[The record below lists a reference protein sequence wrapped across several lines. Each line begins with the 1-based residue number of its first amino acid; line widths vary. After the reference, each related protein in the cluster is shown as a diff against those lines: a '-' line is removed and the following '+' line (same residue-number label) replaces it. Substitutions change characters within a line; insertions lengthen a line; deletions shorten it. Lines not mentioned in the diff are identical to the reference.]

1 MDVEMANLQRVAR
14 VTTCLGAKLLI
25 FSYPQQFRSRFPAT
39 YRAGRGI
46 RTTSMKYSIV
56 VPFHNEERNVV
67 ELYTQTKNVM
77 EALGEEFEF
86 VFVDDGSSDDTPAL
100 LRELSDCDER
110 VTVVHFSRNYGRTE
124 ALVAGFE
131 QADGD
136 YIISM
141 DGDLQHDPQDIP
153 AFIEKLRQGYDLVCG
168 RRLTRPGDSI
178 LLKQIPSRVA
188 NWTMA
193 KASGVDIHD
202 FGGGFKAL
210 RADLIKQIPI
220 YGEFIRFIPAL
231 ASAYGARI
239 CEIPITISERKHG
252 KSHYGLG
259 RVVPVLFD
267 LITIPFL
274 LRYASRPM
282 HFFGGMGLIGL
293 MVSFVLAGW
302 LLFER
307 LIMGVSLMTEHG
319 PLLIFAGF
327 LAMAAL
333 MLFCFGLTGEMLL
346 RKLHQQSPVR
356 RESEALRIVTRYRRE
371 A

>member
-1 MDVEMANLQRVAR
+1 
-14 VTTCLGAKLLI
+14 
-25 FSYPQQFRSRFPAT
+25 
-39 YRAGRGI
+39 
-46 RTTSMKYSIV
+46 MKYSIV

-77 EALGEEFEF
+77 EALGEDFEF
-86 VFVDDGSSDDTPAL
+86 VFVDDGSSDGTPAL

-153 AFIEKLRQGYDLVCG
+153 AFIEKLRQGYDVVCG
-168 RRLTRPGDSI
+168 RRLKRPGDN
-178 LLKQIPSRVA
+178 LLFKQIPSRVA

-210 RADLIKQIPI
+210 RADLIKQMPI

-239 CEIPITISERKHG
+239 CEIPISISERKHG

-293 MVSFVLAGW
+293 LVSFGLAAW
-302 LLFER
+302 LAFER
-307 LIMGVSLMTEHG
+307 LVMGVTLMREHG

-356 RESEALRIVTRYRRE
+356 RESEALRIVTRYR
-371 A
+371 AQG